1 MVNLAM
7 SIYEFLTKFRI
18 FWHPWVCI
26 YSDLK
31 PPFETDVRD
40 SSYCDMYISGS
51 DLNHV
56 ALDNSM
62 SQTVCTGQKKP
73 AATKGEI
80 QQL

>member
-1 MVNLAM
+1 M
-7 SIYEFLTKFRI
+7 KFAVMK
-18 FWHPWVCI
+18 FALGKNP
-26 YSDLK
+26 L
-31 PPFETDVRD
+31 
-40 SSYCDMYISGS
+40 YISGS